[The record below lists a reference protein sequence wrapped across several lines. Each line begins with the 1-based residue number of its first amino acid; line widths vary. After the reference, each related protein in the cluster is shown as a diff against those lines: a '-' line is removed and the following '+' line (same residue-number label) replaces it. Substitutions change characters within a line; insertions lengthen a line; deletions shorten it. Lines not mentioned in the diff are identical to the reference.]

1 MTPGHRLRRWV
12 LWGAVVLAFAL
23 LSALLAGLAAQ
34 NADALDPDNPEDNGA
49 QALARVLADQGVE
62 VEVVRGL
69 EALTSTPVAGATVVV
84 GASGFL
90 SAQSGAALREHT
102 ADAAHL
108 VVLEPGP
115 GIGEVLDLPVTARA
129 FGLGAPVE
137 PGCGSGPWQ
146 EGDRVVGASTLIE
159 VTDRAADALV
169 CLPPS
174 AGFGAGGVLGG
185 HWVEFPATSDR
196 PRTVLLG
203 IGEAL
208 MNGRV
213 TEEANAAT
221 GLRVLGGS
229 DRLVWYVANPLDAGD
244 GPAQSLVDVLPD
256 AFVPS
261 VAVLLLALLALAL
274 VRGRRL
280 GPVVPEPL
288 PVVVRSIETTQSRAR
303 LYQAAGDRDR
313 ALASLQLAA
322 RRQWAARLGLPATT
336 APAEIVAAVVAAT
349 GRSTDEVTRVLADP
363 RAPDDE
369 TLVRVARAARSLDEG
384 NEQR

>member
-1 MTPGHRLRRWV
+1 MRAAHRYRRWV

-23 LSALLAGLAAQ
+23 LSALLAGLAARS
-34 NADALDPDNPEDNGA
+34 ADPLDPDNPEDNGT
-49 QALARVLADQGVE
+49 QALARVLADQGVD
-62 VEVVRGL
+62 VQVVRGL
-69 EALTSTPVAGATVVV
+69 DALTATPVAGAAVVV

-90 SAQSGAALREHT
+90 SAESGAVVREHT
-102 ADAAHL
+102 ADAAYL

-115 GIGEVLDLPVTARA
+115 DIGDVLDLPVTTRE
-129 FGLGAPVE
+129 FGLGAPME
-137 PGCGSGPWQ
+137 PGCASTVWQ
-146 EGDRVVGASTLIE
+146 EGDRVVGGSTLIE
-159 VTDRAADALV
+159 VTDRDADAEV

-208 MNGRV
+208 TNGRI
-213 TEEANAAT
+213 TEEANAAA
-221 GLRVLGGS
+221 GLRALGGA

-244 GPAQSLVDVLPD
+244 APAQSLVDVLPD

-280 GPVVPEPL
+280 GPVVREPL
-288 PVVVRSIETTQSRAR
+288 PVVVRSVETTESRAR

-322 RRQWAARLGLPATT
+322 RRRWAARLGLPAAST
-336 APAEIVAAVVAAT
+336 PDEVVAAVVAAT

-363 RAPDDE
+363 RAGDDD

-384 NEQR
+384 NEPR